1 MNKRKGIQI
10 EDLLS
15 KFNELRKSTQVL
27 CELHVNCVNIYK
39 DFSVVLFFL
48 KKVQSLIFWAPDA
61 TENNKNIKKG

>member
-39 DFSVVLFFL
+39 EFSVVLFFL
-48 KKVQSLIFWAPDA
+48 KKFKASFSEPLMQQR
-61 TENNKNIKKG
+61 TMKT